1 MEILELGNLKSIG
14 NAYVQGLGDGRTK
27 KKYNNTYTSL
37 KFEEYPPSK
46 QEGNLKANLI
56 AAYDVG
62 YQIGLLGDASLT
74 VSSQS

>member
-1 MEILELGNLKSIG
+1 MEILELGILKSIG
-14 NAYVQGLGDGRTK
+14 SAYVHGLGDGQAK
-27 KKYNNTYTSL
+27 KKYNNAYASL

-56 AAYDVG
+56 AAYDVE
-62 YQIGLLGDASLT
+62 YQIGLLGSASLT